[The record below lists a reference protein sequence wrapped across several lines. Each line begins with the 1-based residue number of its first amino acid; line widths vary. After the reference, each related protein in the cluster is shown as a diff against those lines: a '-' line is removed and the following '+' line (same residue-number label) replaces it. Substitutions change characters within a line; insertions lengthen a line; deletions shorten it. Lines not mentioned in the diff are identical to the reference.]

1 MNRFIAIA
9 LLILVASPA
18 RAAEP
23 EVKAE
28 DLPRTKPVEPADA
41 VKSFKVRPG
50 FHIELVAAEPLVVD
64 PICMSFDENGRL
76 FVVEMIDYSERR
88 AEKLS
93 RIRIL
98 EDTDGDGKFDKST
111 IFLDHLPWA
120 TAVMCVNGGV
130 LVGACPDIIF
140 ARDTNGD
147 GKADEVKT
155 VFTGFGSDEKLN
167 VQGLF
172 NNFIWGLDNRIHGCS
187 GHDGGMVVRADQ
199 NRGTAL
205 DVKDKGFV
213 IDPRNW
219 TMTTEA
225 GGGQYGLS
233 YDQYGQLFTCTN
245 SSHCET
251 FMYDAAYGARNP
263 NVTLPDPRI
272 SIAADGPA
280 AEVFRIS
287 PEEPWRV
294 IRTRWRIA
302 GLVGGPVEGGGRSAG
317 YFTGATGITIYRGNA
332 FPPEYVGDAFVGD
345 AGGNLVHHKRI
356 KRNGID
362 LVAERPADEQKSEF
376 CASTDT
382 WFRPVD
388 FANAPD
394 GTLYIAD
401 MYREVIEHPWSI
413 PPNIK
418 KFLDLNS
425 GNDRGRIYRLVPDGF
440 KEPPL
445 PKLGSASIYE
455 LVATLDHTNGWH
467 RDTAAR
473 LLFEKQDKSAVPLLK
488 KLFATATPI
497 GKIYALHSLEG
508 LASLDDETLQGA
520 LGDPDEHVRAH
531 AIKLAERSES
541 PAIQSKLLSLANDE
555 SQIVRYQLAFS
566 LGELKDP
573 KRVDALATILRRDI
587 DNTWIQSAVLSSL
600 VSGAGQ
606 FFAAIQSDP
615 KVSGHPFNAQLVE
628 LIGAS
633 GNGQDLEQVEKAIAA
648 NPDPTTR
655 FTLAAGL
662 ADGLSRHDR
671 PLPEALSPIV
681 QQAVELVK
689 SQSPDRKALIAAVAL
704 LGHADASVAMPPL
717 LSALTTR
724 GAESVQSAALNALAQ
739 LKSDKAS
746 TAIISSWSA
755 LSPRLRIEAASIL
768 LKRDEGTR
776 LLLKSIQEKSVSQ
789 SDLSVSQVA
798 MLLNHRN
805 PDIKAV
811 AQKVLVA
818 PAAQREA
825 AIEAMKPA
833 LSLKGDLERGHAIYA
848 ARCVS
853 CHRAGNEGHAVGPD
867 LVTVRNGGPE
877 KILTNILDPNREVAP
892 NYIAYMVD
900 TKDGENVL
908 GIVTSDTPASITL
921 REAYGKE
928 TSIPRDKIKKISS
941 QRKSLMPEGLE
952 VGLKPQD
959 FADLLEFVQHFP
971 TGK

>member
-1 MNRFIAIA
+1 
-9 LLILVASPA
+9 
-18 RAAEP
+18 
-23 EVKAE
+23 
-28 DLPRTKPVEPADA
+28 
-41 VKSFKVRPG
+41 
-50 FHIELVAAEPLVVD
+50 
-64 PICMSFDENGRL
+64 
-76 FVVEMIDYSERR
+76 
-88 AEKLS
+88 
-93 RIRIL
+93 
-98 EDTDGDGKFDKST
+98 
-111 IFLDHLPWA
+111 
-120 TAVMCVNGGV
+120 MCVNGGV

-172 NNFIWGLDNRIHGCS
+172 NNFIWGMDNRIHGCS
-187 GHDGGMVVRADQ
+187 GHDGGSVVRAEQ

-251 FMYDAAYGARNP
+251 FMYDARYAARNP

-362 LVAERPADEQKSEF
+362 LVAERPADEQTSEF

-440 KEPPL
+440 KQPPL
-445 PKLGSASIYE
+445 MNLSRANLSS
-455 LVATLDHTNGWH
+455 LVALLESPNGWD

-473 LLFEKQDKSAVPLLK
+473 LLFERQNKSAVPLLK
-488 KLFATATPI
+488 FLFETGTPI
-497 GKIYALHSLEG
+497 GRIYALHALDGLE
-508 LASLDDETLQGA
+508 SLDDETVMSA
-520 LGDPDEHVRAH
+520 LGDRDEHVRAH

-541 PAIQSKLLSLANDE
+541 PAIQTKLLSMANDD

-573 KRVDALATILRRDI
+573 KRIDALARVLRRDI

-600 VSGAGQ
+600 ASGAGQ
-606 FFAAIQSDP
+606 LFSSLWADKELRSNSFNAKLAELMGVSGRAEDLDRFQTAFRTAPDAATSFAMANAFSAGAMRAGKPLPQDMAVALESAQEFATDTHAPRPARVEAIKLLRYAPPKLASTPLLTVLQNKDLESVQLAAIESLDAVAGDETVTALISAWPKLSPRVRIATADILVKRPERAAVLLNGIKSKTVAQTDLSVAQVARLLNSSDP
-615 KVSGHPFNAQLVE
+615 KV
-628 LIGAS
+628 
-633 GNGQDLEQVEKAIAA
+633 KA
-648 NPDPTTR
+648 
-655 FTLAAGL
+655 LAA
-662 ADGLSRHDR
+662 
-671 PLPEALSPIV
+671 E
-681 QQAVELVK
+681 
-689 SQSPDRKALIAAVAL
+689 
-704 LGHADASVAMPPL
+704 
-717 LSALTTR
+717 
-724 GAESVQSAALNALAQ
+724 
-739 LKSDKAS
+739 
-746 TAIISSWSA
+746 
-755 LSPRLRIEAASIL
+755 
-768 LKRDEGTR
+768 
-776 LLLKSIQEKSVSQ
+776 
-789 SDLSVSQVA
+789 
-798 MLLNHRN
+798 
-805 PDIKAV
+805 
-811 AQKVLVA
+811 VLVA

-825 AIEAMKPA
+825 AIEAMKAA
-833 LSLKGDLERGHAIYA
+833 LSLKGDLTRGHAIYA
-848 ARCVS
+848 ARCIS